1 MNGKIMAKKITSV
14 TNPTIVEFSKL
25 STPKVRF
32 LTGLFSV
39 EGEKSLEDILNSYV
53 EIKNIF
59 VTEDYDKIDELPD
72 DKVVIVS
79 EPVMKKLA
87 SSDTPPKVLTVA
99 FQQNLDMFD
108 LKDTNRLLLL
118 DGVSDPGNL
127 GTIIRTAVAFGYE
140 GILFAN
146 NCCDPYNPKV
156 IRSATGNFFKIPFAT
171 VANSFVLK
179 EFRDYQ
185 FVMTDLHAGSAHQ
198 PEDVPLEDKFILV
211 LGSEAHGISQDI
223 LNIPHENV
231 QIYTTDVES
240 LNVATAGAIIMYEF
254 SKRY

>member
-1 MNGKIMAKKITSV
+1 MVKKITSV
-14 TNPTIVEFSKL
+14 SNPSIVEFSKL
-25 STPKVRF
+25 PTNHKVRF

-39 EGEKSLEDILNSYV
+39 EGEKPLRDILDSYV
-53 EIKNIF
+53 QIKNIF
-59 VTEDYDKIDELPD
+59 VTEDYNKTEELPEN
-72 DKVVIVS
+72 KVIIVS
-79 EPVMKKLA
+79 EAVMKKLS

-99 FQQNLDMFD
+99 YQQNLDMFD

-140 GILFAN
+140 GILLAN
-146 NCCDPYNPKV
+146 NCVDPYNPKV
-156 IRSATGNFFKIPFAT
+156 IRSAAGNFFKIPFAN
-171 VANSFVLK
+171 VANSFTLK

-185 FVMTDLHAGSAHQ
+185 FVMTNLHTKQAHS

-211 LGSEAHGISQDI
+211 LGSEADGISQEI

-231 QIYTTDVES
+231 QIYTTGVDS
-240 LNVATAGAIIMYEF
+240 LNVATAAAIIMYEF
-254 SKRY
+254 SKNY